1 MLFRSVLP
9 TYRNKKSMIYIDNL
23 CEFIRLTIDAGS
35 GGVFTPQNRELVS
48 TSELVNEIAKN
59 NQHKILRTSVFN
71 WSIPI
76 LMRITGLAKK
86 AFIDDSYSLELS
98 DYYDWKYCVV
108 SFEDSI
114 KRTERASINE

>member
-1 MLFRSVLP
+1 
-9 TYRNKKSMIYIDNL
+9 MIYIDNL
-23 CEFIRLTIDAGS
+23 CEFIRLTIDASS

-59 NQHKILRTSVFN
+59 NQHRIIRTSIFN

-76 LMRITGLAKK
+76 FMRITDLAKK
-86 AFIDDSYSLELS
+86 AFIDDSYCLELS

-108 SFEDSI
+108 DFKESI
-114 KRTERASINE
+114 KRTES